1 MNAKEEGK
9 KEVNSEGVRNKS
21 ENNAFK
27 KTGKVLLEGLAC
39 AVVGVGLTLAAT
51 KCGSSSDNTIEDA
64 KSEKLQNI
72 PRKDSYEFKELEDG
86 EVEEAEEAVEEDGIE
101 EEVPEE
107 DVFVDGAEDEVADI
121 VEDEV
126 SPEEEDVAVDPDAE
140 VEEEPEEEGAVE
152 EDAIDEDVLE
162 DGMVE
167 DEVSPEEEDVAVDPD
182 AEVEEELEENA
193 IEEELEEDAIEEE
206 EEINEEDVAEDEEN
220 DLVDVPDLDVDTNDL
235 VWPCEPY
242 NETRTVW
249 ISTNTSA
256 FVGNV
261 ETKYKGIDTN
271 GNGIYDILCGGEV
284 LRESV
289 LVAEGSTVSMD
300 IIEIG
305 SRVAITAN
313 NLRADGTNS
322 TIAVSNLAP
331 IICDAHDATR
341 LVILRAGDQIMIG
354 GIMIRYDGLDA
365 SNNAVFSLLCNDV
378 EVRTNIAVPVGTTYT
393 EDVNEQHFRV
403 TFNPRSA
410 SSLLT
415 NVTITVDAY

>member
-121 VEDEV
+121 
-126 SPEEEDVAVDPDAE
+126 
-140 VEEEPEEEGAVE
+140 
-152 EDAIDEDVLE
+152 
-162 DGMVE
+162 VE